1 MNRQEFCPYFTHQTT
16 SFHSHIS
23 CLKGKCGSCWA
34 FAAAGSL
41 EASAS
46 RKAAFDAYT
55 YFESNNYKKMNNN
68 TVRDHAFAVA
78 QRVERQTIQ
87 FANLSIQELLDCD
100 TAADQGCT
108 GGNPLLAFY
117 FIHRYGL
124 TSWEEY
130 PYVGFEEK
138 CKTKLRKHPVATA
151 KSWGIISP
159 NHERHMELA
168 LRNIGPVAVGID
180 GANPSFLAY
189 SGGVFDSHQ
198 CKQTANHALLIT
210 GYGQEELQ
218 DGSIVRYWIAR
229 NSWGPDWG
237 ENGYVRVKRGKGG
250 KGKKG
255 VCGIARS
262 PSVALGGIIVR
273 KMNVSYADLG
283 IRDAVPFV
291 PGETQFQRVC
301 TRLGLNPEGSCG
313 SIWGWIDE
321 HNALSAGFLGIFCG
335 MLALWLL
342 TRDYRRRRRQRRA
355 REIKRQQ
362 EFGRQKA
369 RDVLRHDN
377 TESSPLV
384 QRNNN
389 EGPEDTESSPLLP
402 EEGRSD
408 SAAYGA

>member
-1 MNRQEFCPYFTHQTT
+1 MDN
-16 SFHSHIS
+16 
-23 CLKGKCGSCWA
+23 
-34 FAAAGSL
+34 
-41 EASAS
+41 
-46 RKAAFDAYT
+46 D
-55 YFESNNYKKMNNN
+55 

-78 QRVERQTIQ
+78 QRVENQTIQ

-124 TSWEEY
+124 TRWEEY

-138 CKTKLRKHPVATA
+138 CNKKRRKHPVATA

-180 GANPSFLAY
+180 GANPSFLSY
-189 SGGVFDSHQ
+189 SGGVFDSHH

-210 GYGQEELQ
+210 GYGQEELK

-229 NSWGPDWG
+229 NSWGTDWG
-237 ENGYVRVKRGKGG
+237 ENGYVRVMRGKGG

-273 KMNVSYADLG
+273 KMNISYADID
-283 IRDAVPFV
+283 IRGAAPFA
-291 PGETQFQRVC
+291 PGAETRFQSVC
-301 TRLGLNPEGSCG
+301 SRLGFNPEGTCG
-313 SIWGWIDE
+313 TVSGWIDE
-321 HNALSAGFLGIFCG
+321 HKALLAGLLGISCG
-335 MLALWLL
+335 MLALWSLA
-342 TRDYRRRRRQRRA
+342 RDYRRRRRRRRA
-355 REIKRQQ
+355 REIKRRQDLEQQ
-362 EFGRQKA
+362 QA
-369 RDVLRHDN
+369 RDTQTGEN

-384 QRNNN
+384 ERNNN
-389 EGPEDTESSPLLP
+389 EGPDDTESSPLLP
-402 EEGRSD
+402 VEGNGD
-408 SAAYGA
+408 HATYGA

>member
-1 MNRQEFCPYFTHQTT
+1 
-16 SFHSHIS
+16 
-23 CLKGKCGSCWA
+23 
-34 FAAAGSL
+34 L

-55 YFESNNYKKMNNN
+55 YYESKNNKHMNNE
-68 TVRDHAFAVA
+68 TVRGHAFAVA
-78 QRVERQTIQ
+78 QRVEKQAIQ

-138 CKTKLRKHPVATA
+138 CEKKLRKHPVATA

-180 GANPSFLAY
+180 GANPSFLSY
-189 SGGVFDSHQ
+189 SGGIFDSHH

-210 GYGQEELQ
+210 GYGQEEIK
-218 DGSIVRYWIAR
+218 DGSILRYWIAR
-229 NSWGPDWG
+229 NSWGTDWG
-237 ENGYVRVKRGKGG
+237 ENGYIRVKRGKGG

-273 KMNVSYADLG
+273 KMNISYADID
-283 IRDAVPFV
+283 IRGAVPFI
-291 PGETQFQRVC
+291 PGETQLQRVC
-301 TRLGLNPEGSCG
+301 TRLGLNPEGTCG
-313 SIWGWIDE
+313 TVSGWINE
-321 HNALSAGFLGIFCG
+321 HKALLAGLLGILCG
-335 MLALWLL
+335 ILALWPL
-342 TRDYRRRRRQRRA
+342 TRDCRRRRRRRRA
-355 REIKRQQ
+355 RAIKEQQELERQQ
-362 EFGRQKA
+362 AHPNQGHE
-369 RDVLRHDN
+369 N
-377 TESSPLV
+377 TESSPRIV
-384 QRNNN
+384 ETNN
-389 EGPEDTESSPLLP
+389 EGPDETESSPLLP
-402 EEGRSD
+402 AEGNSD
-408 SAAYGA
+408 HHATYGV